1 MEGINTGLK
10 FMQKSDLVFSLSSEE
25 KSIMSLAPATVET
38 LYTYIFKNQISD
50 PN

>member
-1 MEGINTGLK
+1 MKYINTGLK
-10 FMQKSDLVFSLSSEE
+10 FIKKGDLVFCLSSEE
-25 KSIMSLAPATVET
+25 KSIKSLASTTIEI